1 MPKKITIENL
11 AAMVKRGFDQT
22 ATKDDLKELATKAEF
37 IHLEQKVDGLE
48 QKVDGLEQ
56 KVDGLEQK
64 MEDGFRGV
72 NRRIDLL
79 REDISDLPDIREELT
94 DLGKRMDRVEHKV
107 GLTR

>member
-37 IHLEQKVDGLE
+37 IHLE